1 MIEIV
6 ESKIDVQAVID
17 SVQDPSAGAID
28 IFIGT
33 TRNETRG
40 EQVIGLEYEVYT
52 PMALTLMQRIADEVR
67 MKWDVKKI
75 SIVHRVGRVEVG
87 EASVVIAVS
96 APHRS
101 ATFEAC
107 RYAIDTLKKS
117 VPIWKKEFFH
127 GGNVWVGLEGQE

>member
-67 MKWDVKKI
+67 MKWDIKKI
-75 SIVHRVGRVEVG
+75 SIVHCVGRVEVG

-107 RYAIDTLKKS
+107 R
-117 VPIWKKEFFH
+117 
-127 GGNVWVGLEGQE
+127 